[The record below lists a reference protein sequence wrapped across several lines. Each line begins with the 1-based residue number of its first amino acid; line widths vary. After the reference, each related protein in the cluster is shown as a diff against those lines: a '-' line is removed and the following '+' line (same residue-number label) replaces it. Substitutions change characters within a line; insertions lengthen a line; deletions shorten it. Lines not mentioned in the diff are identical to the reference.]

1 VGGARP
7 ALTLLRPVHR
17 LVTGILALATIPS
30 LVHAQEL
37 NAPVFTIS
45 GGPSFFRL
53 PELGHGTGLAI
64 SGTQDRMI
72 AGPLGWQLNLTS
84 WTVTEHVQAGA
95 ITARET
101 HSALFPEIGL
111 TVQPRWPT
119 VRPFVSAGLGATLS
133 LGRIKSGAA
142 LYAAGGLRWRL
153 ANRLNARTELRLRSI
168 RPFAG
173 HTWEAT
179 LGLSRVW

>member
-1 VGGARP
+1 MRIP
-7 ALTLLRPVHR
+7 LLLLTLATLP
-17 LVTGILALATIPS
+17 GLA
-30 LVHAQEL
+30 HAQEP
-37 NAPVFTIS
+37 NPRVFTIS

-53 PELGHGTGLAI
+53 PELGHGTGLAL
-64 SGTQDRMI
+64 SATFDRVI
-72 AGPLGWQLNLTS
+72 AGPLGWQLNVTS
-84 WTVTEHVQAGA
+84 WSVTQHVEAGP
-95 ITARET
+95 ITAREN
-101 HSALFPEIGL
+101 HYALFPEAGL
-111 TVQPRWPT
+111 IVQPRWPT

-133 LGRIKSGAA
+133 FGRIKSGAD

-179 LGLSRVW
+179 LGLSRTW

>member
-1 VGGARP
+1 MT
-7 ALTLLRPVHR
+7 ALLA
-17 LVTGILALATIPS
+17 LVTIPGLA
-30 LVHAQEL
+30 HAQGL

-64 SGTQDRMI
+64 SGTHDRTI
-72 AGPLGWQLNLTS
+72 VGPLGWQLNLTS
-84 WTVTEHVQAGA
+84 WMVTQQVQAGA
-95 ITARET
+95 ITAKET

-142 LYAAGGLRWRL
+142 LFAAGGLRWRL